1 MLHFAIS
8 FQITAPLKRNLEYPV
23 FALADGKRIEVEDE
37 AYHPDKNSRY
47 PHLNEHYVDDGDDD
61 NDYILL

>member
-1 MLHFAIS
+1 MF

-23 FALADGKRIEVEDE
+23 FALADGKRTEVEDDICE
-37 AYHPDKNSRY
+37 PSDKRIHPLSDSF
-47 PHLNEHYVDDGDDD
+47 PDDED